1 MKYDKFINYIG
12 TISDEPSK
20 YNLSIFEEII
30 YFVPTLILFE
40 LLILIFIIIAI
51 PLLLAFS
58 VYMIFYIVKQRHKAR
73 KSMKQNN
80 KQKQ

>member
-20 YNLSIFEEII
+20 YNLSIFEEIL
-30 YFVPTLILFE
+30 YFIPTLILFE
-40 LLILIFIIIAI
+40 LLILIFIALAI

-58 VYMIFYIVKQRHKAR
+58 VYMIFYIVK
-73 KSMKQNN
+73 
-80 KQKQ
+80 

>member
-12 TISDEPSK
+12 TISYEPSK
-20 YNLSIFEEII
+20 YNLSI
-30 YFVPTLILFE
+30 
-40 LLILIFIIIAI
+40 
-51 PLLLAFS
+51 LLLAFS